1 MAEER
6 YTRELQ
12 QKLDVEKWLGSE
24 EASRDL
30 CGSYIYCPY
39 CNKAEDAPCANAYI
53 RMVEAEKSAD
63 ARDALE
69 AADAAVADVAEEA
82 AEDAAEADTLV
93 ALGKTVDVED
103 VMKRKAARKSLS
115 FAEKY
120 ALSDDIVKERYAVLK
135 EALTTTPKGTPK
147 IKSRISRQCDT
158 YRRPRRDTR
167 RCMPKCPSSS
177 R

>member
-1 MAEER
+1 MTEDR

-53 RMVEAEKSAD
+53 RMVEAEKA
-63 ARDALE
+63 AAQKDALAE
-69 AADAAVADVAEEA
+69 ADAAVADAAEEA
-82 AEDAAEADTLV
+82 AEDEAGADTLV

-103 VMKRKAARKSLS
+103 GKIYIRP
-115 FAEKY
+115 
-120 ALSDDIVKERYAVLK
+120 LK
-135 EALTTTPKGTPK
+135 GIFDEPEEV
-147 IKSRISRQCDT
+147 
-158 YRRPRRDTR
+158 RD
-167 RCMPKCPSSS
+167 
-177 R
+177 